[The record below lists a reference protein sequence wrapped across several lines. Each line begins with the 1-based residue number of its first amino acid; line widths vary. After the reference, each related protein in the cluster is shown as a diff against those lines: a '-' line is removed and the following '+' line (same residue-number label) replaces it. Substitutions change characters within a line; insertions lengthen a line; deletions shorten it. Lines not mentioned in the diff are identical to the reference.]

1 MFSLQIL
8 ALIVS
13 ELLDNS
19 RVVIFRHVL
28 FSRCIGVKL
37 CWRNNFFQ
45 GEAMLEQKIRLGVS
59 SCLLGEKVRF
69 DGGHKL
75 DHFLT
80 ETLGRFVEY
89 VPVCPE
95 VEMGLPTP
103 RQALRLVGA
112 AEAQRMVFSKS
123 GEDLTERMTAWARG
137 RLTALQKE
145 DLCGFIFKS
154 KSPSSG
160 MERVKLYD
168 RNGVPNKQGV
178 GLFAQAFMER
188 FPLLPVEEDGRLHDP
203 GLRENFIESIFTLK
217 RWREMLAT
225 GKRRG
230 NLVNFHARHKLLLL
244 SHSTESYRQMGK
256 LVAGA
261 KEVEGELLFDRYL
274 CLLMQGLRLKTTVAK
289 HVNVLQHVLGYFK
302 QQLSA
307 DEKQEVLSIIGNYRA
322 QQIPLIVPIT
332 LLNHFVRK
340 YDQAYL
346 KQQVYLNPH
355 PLELQLRNHV

>member
-1 MFSLQIL
+1 M
-8 ALIVS
+8 S
-13 ELLDNS
+13 ED
-19 RVVIFRHVL
+19 
-28 FSRCIGVKL
+28 
-37 CWRNNFFQ
+37 
-45 GEAMLEQKIRLGVS
+45 KIRLGVS

-75 DHFLT
+75 DRFLT
-80 ETLGRFVEY
+80 ETLGRFVEF

-103 RQALRLVGA
+103 RETLRLVGD
-112 AEAQRMVFSKS
+112 EEDQRLVFSRS
-123 GEDLTERMTAWARG
+123 GEDITERMTAWA
-137 RLTALQKE
+137 QKRVAELE
-145 DLCGFIFKS
+145 DERLCGFIFKS

-178 GLFAQAFMER
+178 GLFARAFMTH

-203 GLRENFIESIFTLK
+203 RLRENFIETIFTLK
-217 RWREMLAT
+217 RWRETVAVGQT
-225 GKRRG
+225 RG
-230 NLVNFHARHKLLLL
+230 VLVKFHTRHKLLIL
-244 SHSTESYRQMGK
+244 SHSTEIYRQMGR

-261 KEVEGELLFDRYL
+261 EGRNVKDLFDDYL
-274 CLLMQGLRLKTTVAK
+274 VLLMKGLRMKTTIAK

-302 QQLSA
+302 KQLSA
-307 DEKQEVLSIIGNYRA
+307 DEKQEVLGVIEQYRS

-340 YDQAYL
+340 YDQPYL
-346 KQQVYLNPH
+346 NQQVYLQPH
-355 PLELQLRNHV
+355 PLELRLRNHV